1 MRDKPSHYKPLRD
14 IQIKRSEKCVGEV
27 IEILEEKFFNPFGVD
42 VEQDKESVYN
52 LSSRQQYQGSADDL
66 VGIRTM
72 GQALYNDFK
81 KDRLFSTTIKFHDT
95 IKRQKPTLFSDVSK
109 PKPKKDTNY
118 EVVKAN
124 RNVLGKLLTLSANAQ
139 QLIDFEAALSFPP
152 YHVSLSLAYPDR
164 TKRST
169 QKSKL
174 LEIVLEGSSDPVDT
188 HQQRE
193 VSTLIIDVIV
203 HYRVISTNLPQIFE
217 EWILRF
223 LQRTQKAYKRIN
235 IVADTYRDFSIKSG
249 ERLKHGSTVKLLNK
263 SVQCKIPRNVNKFF
277 SNNDNKSCLIDLTF
291 DYIKAHPIK

>member
-1 MRDKPSHYKPLRD
+1 MKKLYITSAQDSN
-14 IQIKRSEKCVGEV
+14 IKV
-27 IEILEEKFFNPFGVD
+27 
-42 VEQDKESVYN
+42 
-52 LSSRQQYQGSADDL
+52 DL
-66 VGIRTM
+66 VGIRTI

-95 IKRQKPTLFSDVSK
+95 IKRQKPTLISDVSK

-139 QLIDFEAALSFPP
+139 QLIDFEAALSFPL
-152 YHVSLSLAYPDR
+152 YHVPLSLAYPDR

-193 VSTLIIDVIV
+193 VSTLIIDMIA
-203 HYRVISTNLPQIFE
+203 HYRVISTNLPQTFE

-223 LQRTQKAYKRIN
+223 LQTIQKGYKRID

-249 ERLKHGSTVKLLNK
+249 ERLKRGSAAKLLIK

-277 SNNDNKSCLIDLTF
+277 SNNDNRSRLIDITF
-291 DYIKAHPIK
+291 DYIKIHAIKCLTILKCVTIILSGDT

>member
-1 MRDKPSHYKPLRD
+1 MQEFFEFAGMRDQPSHYKSLPD

-27 IEILEEKFFNPFGVD
+27 IEILEKKFFNPFGVD

-52 LSSRQQYQGSADDL
+52 LSSGQQYQGSADDL

-109 PKPKKDTNY
+109 AKSKKDANY

-169 QKSKL
+169 QKGTL

-193 VSTLIIDVIV
+193 VSTLIIDMFA
-203 HYRVISTNLPQIFE
+203 HYRVISTNLP
-217 EWILRF
+217 
-223 LQRTQKAYKRIN
+223 
-235 IVADTYRDFSIKSG
+235 
-249 ERLKHGSTVKLLNK
+249 
-263 SVQCKIPRNVNKFF
+263 
-277 SNNDNKSCLIDLTF
+277 
-291 DYIKAHPIK
+291 